1 MISNDVIK
9 IHKHVKI
16 KDSSLPICSICFSL
30 MDCISPNM
38 ISLSNLNEIESYP
51 FEIFDN
57 LLRNQTSKAINI
69 SVFPQKHKRKR
80 IIDFLLKTKRKLNLS
95 NKIIHLTIYLLD
107 TIISTNQEKY
117 NKIIDQI
124 CLGCLILSIKFL
136 QNQAEIPNFKNFEFL
151 FNTNVFY
158 SLEEIKKYEIFCI
171 KQLKYNLSYIT
182 SVDYIQYFE
191 SRGII
196 FINDINDNMN
206 NYINIR
212 TFHNKIYEILIKV
225 LYKIPYTDFPPFD
238 LAIFALCQAREYFNL
253 QEKINKSMIIAYR
266 LSEIHY
272 QKINEQIKQFFASPR
287 NSVGNRSSRTDRSSF
302 LDTAN
307 STGNNNSNFKC
318 RSNKS
323 LIHLEASNNSSRT
336 NQKKNIFFNKDNSK
350 KKRNNS
356 VGMKLDSTDSFLN
369 EYIKNNLLLFKNH
382 KEKHGNNKSNHS
394 NDSNCKK
401 ETEVSSNATPENPIN
416 SLNLPNVK
424 KFKYKKIQDTI
435 TINSYFL
442 VPENKKNIKDT
453 KIKKNMS
460 FARNISDILNDYKNK
475 KSTHNG
481 NKQRH
486 IYNGLGIKNNTYRQ
500 KRAFSN
506 KQHYL

>member
-1 MISNDVIK
+1 MISKDVIK
-9 IHKHVKI
+9 IHKHVKN

-38 ISLSNLNEIESYP
+38 NSLSNLNEIESYP

-57 LLRNQTSKAINI
+57 LIRNQITKKINV
-69 SVFPQKHKRKR
+69 SVLPQKYQRKR
-80 IIDFLLKTKRKLNLS
+80 IIDLLLKIKRKLNLS

-117 NKIIDQI
+117 NKIIEQI

-136 QNQAEIPNFKNFEFL
+136 QNQAEIPDFKNFEFL
-151 FNTNVFY
+151 FNSNVFY
-158 SLEEIKKYEIFCI
+158 SLDEIKKYELFCI

-206 NYINIR
+206 NYINIK

-225 LYKIPYTDFPPFD
+225 LYKISYTDFSPFD
-238 LAIFALCQAREYFNL
+238 LAIFALCQAREFFNL
-253 QEKINKSMIIAYR
+253 QEKINKSMVIAYR
-266 LSEIHY
+266 ISVIQY
-272 QKINEQIKQFFASPR
+272 QKINEQIKQIIASPR
-287 NSVGNRSSRTDRSSF
+287 NSIGNKSSRTDRSSL

-307 STGNNNSNFKC
+307 STGNINSIFKC
-318 RSNKS
+318 SSNKS
-323 LIHLEASNNSSRT
+323 LLYLEASNNSSGMS
-336 NQKKNIFFNKDNSK
+336 QKKNIFLNKDNSK
-350 KKRNNS
+350 KKRNKS

-416 SLNLPNVK
+416 NLNLPNVK

-435 TINSYFL
+435 TINSYFAI
-442 VPENKKNIKDT
+442 PEKKKCKKDAKIIK
-453 KIKKNMS
+453 NLS
-460 FARNISDILNDYKNK
+460 YARNISDIFSDYKNK
-475 KSTHNG
+475 KSTMNE
-481 NKQRH
+481 NKQH
-486 IYNGLGIKNNTYRQ
+486 HLYNGFGIKNNTHRQ

-506 KQHYL
+506 KQH